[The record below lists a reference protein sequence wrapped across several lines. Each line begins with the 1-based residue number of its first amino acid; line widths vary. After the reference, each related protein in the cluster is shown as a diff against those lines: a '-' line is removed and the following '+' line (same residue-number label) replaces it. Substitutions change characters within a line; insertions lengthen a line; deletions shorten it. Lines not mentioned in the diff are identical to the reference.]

1 MYRSKDAKKKK
12 KKMCDCPEM
21 YEPNCGHFLV
31 KT

>member
-1 MYRSKDAKKKK
+1 MYRSKDAKKK